1 MDNMKKLALGNAMG
15 MKKRALGNAMGNIN
29 NLAIEDAYGDS
40 PLPPFL

>member
-1 MDNMKKLALGNAMG
+1 MG